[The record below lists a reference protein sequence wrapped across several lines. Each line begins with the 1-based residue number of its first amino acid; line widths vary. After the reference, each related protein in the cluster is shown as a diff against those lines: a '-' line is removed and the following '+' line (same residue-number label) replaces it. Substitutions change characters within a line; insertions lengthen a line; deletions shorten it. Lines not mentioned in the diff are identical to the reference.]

1 MVQIFTF
8 LHLHFFALIQE
19 VAIKITNILQ
29 KQEEKKTANYI
40 ILIELKVKCAQW
52 PKELRLSSWSLN

>member
-1 MVQIFTF
+1 MVVQIFTF

-29 KQEEKKTANYI
+29 KQEEKKTSKLHNPDRI
-40 ILIELKVKCAQW
+40 KGEMCAVA
-52 PKELRLSSWSLN
+52 KGA